1 MVVFMTLNKC
11 FLTDHD
17 DEWMSVQLSVTLSFL
32 IISITYMCTY
42 VTVL

>member
-1 MVVFMTLNKC
+1 
-11 FLTDHD
+11 
-17 DEWMSVQLSVTLSFL
+17 MSVQLSVTLSFS